1 MSPAYVQ
8 RGVSDTLKLLGLE
21 KRAISDDL
29 IRDVLVRAWGRRRP
43 DHLRKTVVD
52 EHPRIFAQEPRAF
65 EGHLARTLAEAT
77 RELEEGFAGLRQELA
92 NDAAKEFAGLRQEFA
107 KRHAKAQ
114 VLRQASAPQR
124 PQTPVATS
132 APVVGSPAVIPAAPS
147 ASVMGS
153 ATKPSSAPTSNL
165 RRNLTLGAAVVL
177 PTLAYTAYRHFTKTP
192 QTEGAHAAGKTA
204 MLRTL
209 GF

>member
-1 MSPAYVQ
+1 MSPAYMQ

-29 IRDVLVRAWGRRRP
+29 IRDVLVRAWGSRRP

-65 EGHLARTLAEAT
+65 EGYLARTLAEAT
-77 RELEEGFAGLRQELA
+77 REMEEGFAGLRQEFA
-92 NDAAKEFAGLRQEFA
+92 NDSAKEFAGLRQEFA
-107 KRHAKAQ
+107 NRHAKAQ
-114 VLRQASAPQR
+114 VLRHASAPQR
-124 PQTPVATS
+124 PQTPVATL
-132 APVVGSPAVIPAAPS
+132 APGVGSTAVIPAAPS
-147 ASVMGS
+147 APVSG
-153 ATKPSSAPTSNL
+153 ATPKPSSAPTSNL
-165 RRNLTLGAAVVL
+165 RRNLTLGAAVAL

-192 QTEGAHAAGKTA
+192 ETEGAHDAGKTA